1 VNRRNTWLADL
12 AREAYPDP
20 EEFDTVEAFHRAHHD
35 DIPHLTDEE
44 LEDERFLARQRRAL
58 ERDPSGW
65 LRARI
70 PRLDA
75 EAARRRQRP
84 PPQGPPR

>member
-1 VNRRNTWLADL
+1 VRRDTWLADL
-12 AREAYPDP
+12 VREAYPDP
-20 EEFDTVEAFHRAHHD
+20 DEFATVESFRRAHHD
-35 DIPHLTDEE
+35 DIPHLSDEE
-44 LEDERFLARQRRAL
+44 LEDERFLSRQRRAL

-75 EAARRRQRP
+75 EAARRRQQR
-84 PPQGPPR
+84 QQRGARR